1 MTGNSGISDFDFLFG
16 SWRVHH
22 RRLKERLTDCTE
34 WVAFEGTC
42 VSRPLMGG
50 QGNVEDNVLHLPE
63 GTYQAIGLRA
73 FDPRSCTWAIWWL
86 DSRHPHSLDV
96 PVVGG
101 FKDGVG
107 TFLADDTLR
116 DRPIKVRF
124 QWSKITPIS
133 AQWDQAFS
141 PDGGQTWETNWVM
154 QFTRTT

>member
-1 MTGNSGISDFDFLFG
+1 MTHNSGISDFDFLFG

-63 GTYQAIGLRA
+63 GTYQAVGLRA

-86 DSRHPHSLDV
+86 DSRHPHSFDV

-107 TFLADDTLR
+107 TFLADDMLR
-116 DRPIKVRF
+116 GRPIKVRF
-124 QWSKITPIS
+124 QWSKITPTS

-141 PDGGQTWETNWVM
+141 PDGGETWETNWVM

>member
-1 MTGNSGISDFDFLFG
+1 MTSISNVRDFDWLFG
-16 SWRVHH
+16 SWHVHH
-22 RRLKERLTDCTE
+22 RRLKERLAGCTE
-34 WVAFEGTC
+34 WIAFEGTC
-42 VSRPLMGG
+42 VSRPLMDG

-63 GTYQAIGLRA
+63 GTYHAVGLRA
-73 FDPRSCTWAIWWL
+73 FNEQSRTWAIWWL
-86 DSRHPHSLDV
+86 DSRNPHSLDV

-101 FKDGVG
+101 FKDGIG

-124 QWSKITPIS
+124 QWSRITPTS

-154 QFTRTT
+154 QFTRTN

>member
-1 MTGNSGISDFDFLFG
+1 MTDSSGISDFDFLFG